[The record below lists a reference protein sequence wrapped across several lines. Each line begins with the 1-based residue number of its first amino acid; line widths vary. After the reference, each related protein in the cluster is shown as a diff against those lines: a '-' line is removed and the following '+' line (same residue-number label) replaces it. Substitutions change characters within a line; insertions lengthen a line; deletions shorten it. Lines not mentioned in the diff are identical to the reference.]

1 MTMADQEAAVAGGPT
16 LDYGSRGTIGL
27 LLPSGNQAAEVQLRA
42 MLPADVGLRTTRLKL
57 TDSTEASLLAMADRL
72 EEDARLVA
80 DARVALVLFHC
91 TAVSTYSAEL
101 EGALQR
107 RIVQATGLQ
116 AATTSQALLESLK
129 ALGTRRLALLSPY
142 GESVSAREADF
153 FRAHGFAVECCEG
166 LGCQTADEMMAVS
179 PSQWFEFVSRRMPQQ
194 AEVGVL
200 SCTTVRTAEVVDALE
215 RRMGRPVVTSNTA
228 AAWYAMRRLGVPDQ
242 VAGFGQLLQLPG

>member
-1 MTMADQEAAVAGGPT
+1 VMTVIDHEAPAAGT
-16 LDYGSRGTIGL
+16 ALDYGSRGAIGL

-57 TDSTEASLLAMADRL
+57 TDSSQASLLAMADRL

-101 EGALQR
+101 EASVQR
-107 RIVQATGLQ
+107 RIADATGLPT
-116 AATTSQALLESLK
+116 ATTSQALLEGMK
-129 ALGTRRLALLSPY
+129 ALGARRLALLSPY
-142 GESVSAREADF
+142 GEAVNAREADF
-153 FRAHGFAVECCEG
+153 FRTHGFAVECCEG

-179 PSQWFEFVSRRMPQQ
+179 PSQWLDWVSRRMPSQ
-194 AEVGVL
+194 AEACVL

-215 RRMGRPVVTSNTA
+215 RRLGRPVVTSNTA
-228 AAWYAMRRLGVPDQ
+228 AAWYAMRRLGVPDR